1 MNIYIILIPIYLL
14 ILLLLLYT
22 NNKIVND
29 SQKIKQ
35 TISDAINQSLK
46 KLVSYIN
53 THNDKISDQK
63 TLQEIV
69 FSAQKQYI
77 SSDMNTSDREVLYQ
91 KLSDNL
97 QYIYELTWDN
107 IRDIETQNSIN
118 KWFDILTS
126 NSKITTLIKIIIS
139 IWSMWILYL
148 FCKKI

>member
-97 QYIYELTWDN
+97 QYIYELT
-107 IRDIETQNSIN
+107 
-118 KWFDILTS
+118 
-126 NSKITTLIKIIIS
+126 
-139 IWSMWILYL
+139 
-148 FCKKI
+148 